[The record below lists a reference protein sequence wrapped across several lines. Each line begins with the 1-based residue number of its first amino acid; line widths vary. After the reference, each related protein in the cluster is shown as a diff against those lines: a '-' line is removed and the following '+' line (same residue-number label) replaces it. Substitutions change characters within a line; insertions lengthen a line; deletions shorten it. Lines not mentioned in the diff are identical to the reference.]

1 MKLSEYLIVHYHW
14 YRVSSIKGSG
24 GSLRARQW
32 ANWPGR
38 ATGKLT
44 GCERE
49 LAINLPGCFRL
60 LFLPSFIGK
69 TKNAQLKNSTD
80 LLHKNLMKPLK
91 VASIES
97 SYDRNQRS
105 VQVKQRLFGSKSKW
119 CLKLQFCK
127 RVNIIKVLVLCL
139 TLLNENKKLR
149 LNAYTVYRL
158 FFILLSTAKLNIFQ
172 QIW

>member
-14 YRVSSIKGSG
+14 YWVSSIEGSG
-24 GSLRARQW
+24 GSLRAGWW
-32 ANWPGR
+32 ANWPAW

-60 LFLPSFIGK
+60 LFLFSFISK
-69 TKNAQLKNSTD
+69 TKNAQLKNPTD

-105 VQVKQRLFGSKSKW
+105 LRSKQRWFRSKSKW

-127 RVNIIKVLVLCL
+127 LVNIIKVLVFCL
-139 TLLNENKKLR
+139 TLLNENKNLR
-149 LNAYTVYRL
+149 LNAYTDYSS
-158 FFILLSTAKLNIFQ
+158 FFYPLPS
-172 QIW
+172 

>member
-1 MKLSEYLIVHYHW
+1 MHYNW
-14 YRVSSIKGSG
+14 YRVSLIEGSG
-24 GSLRARQW
+24 GSLRAGWW
-32 ANWPGR
+32 ANLPAQ

-49 LAINLPGCFRL
+49 LAINLPGCSCL
-60 LFLPSFIGK
+60 LFLLSFIRK
-69 TKNAQLKNSTD
+69 TKNARLKNPTD

-105 VQVKQRLFGSKSKW
+105 VRSKQRLFRSKSKW

-127 RVNIIKVLVLCL
+127 LVNIIKVLVLCL
-139 TLLNENKKLR
+139 TLLNENKNLR
-149 LNAYTVYRL
+149 LNAYTDYSS
-158 FFILLSTAKLNIFQ
+158 FFYPLSS
-172 QIW
+172 

>member
-1 MKLSEYLIVHYHW
+1 MFWKFLHSKKCHETIRILNCALSL
-14 YRVSSIKGSG
+14 VSSQFDQRFRRFIK
-24 GSLRARQW
+24 A
-32 ANWPGR
+32 R

-44 GCERE
+44 GCEWE

-60 LFLPSFIGK
+60 LFLLSFISK
-69 TKNAQLKNSTD
+69 TKNAPLKNSTD

-105 VQVKQRLFGSKSKW
+105 VQSKQRLFRSKSKW

-127 RVNIIKVLVLCL
+127 LVNIIKVLVLCL
-139 TLLNENKKLR
+139 TLLNENKNLR
-149 LNAYTVYRL
+149 LNA
-158 FFILLSTAKLNIFQ
+158 
-172 QIW
+172 